1 MPLDPLLGGWLTV
14 CCLFRDHLPVLFHVF
29 KEAHETINT
38 SAWVWDDC
46 QACKVPDMCY
56 TLWGSVRSRL
66 AIMITHI
73 CILMSLAFTFE
84 LAQRK
89 ALFELFEE
97 RLYSLALLVYGL
109 DVLKQHLQAFGKQ
122 AHELVMLHIHVGSD
136 AYLVHFGPPFLLFIT
151 DLPVS
156 FVIIAIRKNHEA
168 FQKQHFPIQQIC
180 LVYIWAILGG
190 KVQVKA

>member
-1 MPLDPLLGGWLTV
+1 
-14 CCLFRDHLPVLFHVF
+14 
-29 KEAHETINT
+29 
-38 SAWVWDDC
+38 
-46 QACKVPDMCY
+46 
-56 TLWGSVRSRL
+56 
-66 AIMITHI
+66 MITHI

-109 DVLKQHLQAFGKQ
+109 DVLKRHLQFFGKQ

-156 FVIIAIRKNHEA
+156 FVIIAIREKS
-168 FQKQHFPIQQIC
+168 
-180 LVYIWAILGG
+180 
-190 KVQVKA
+190 